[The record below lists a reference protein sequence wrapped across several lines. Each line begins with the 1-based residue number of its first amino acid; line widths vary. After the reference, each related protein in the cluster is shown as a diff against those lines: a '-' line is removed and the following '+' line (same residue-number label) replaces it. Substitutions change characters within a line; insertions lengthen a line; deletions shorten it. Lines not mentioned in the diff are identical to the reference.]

1 MRLSSLIAIATLMTA
16 ASAPASAQVR
26 DTKVITAEAA
36 QRILV
41 GAQAEA
47 RRNGWNM
54 SCAVVDP
61 SGELIAFIRMDDA
74 SPGSIDISRAKA
86 RTAARFKRETKLLED
101 AVAGGRNALLSFEG
115 VVLVEGGVPVVINGG
130 IVGAVGCSGG
140 TSPQDAQVAK
150 AGIASLT
157 P

>member
-1 MRLSSLIAIATLMTA
+1 MRLPYLLAIVSVMSTSPLA
-16 ASAPASAQVR
+16 AQVR
-26 DTKVITAEAA
+26 DSRIITAEAA

-61 SGELIAFIRMDDA
+61 AGDLIAFVRMDDA

-115 VVLVEGGVPVVINGG
+115 VVLVEGGVPILLNGG

-150 AGIASLT
+150 AGIAALT